1 MQQAKPQK
9 GITALGTAAYSMSSL
24 GRQATLAC
32 VDIFYLSFLT
42 IYMGLDVLVVT
53 AAIVLIRVLDAL
65 ANPLLASVINNSR
78 KGSWGRYRP
87 WMMIGAACNSA
98 ALALM
103 FLPIGA
109 AAPAPRHAYYIAM
122 FLLWGLTFTLLD
134 VPVWAM
140 IPTIANTTE
149 DRNKV
154 TSMSRLVGSVGGF
167 VVISLGTSLVIPRVA
182 AARGI
187 SWAHFA
193 LGLVAAGML
202 LIFISVTSLF
212 ARERFELPENKI
224 AAREVFGVFREN
236 DQLAAH
242 AISYLLLLAGITTA
256 NFQQIYIFIY
266 YGDMGGLGLLSQ
278 GLGYT
283 VFSVLSGLGMA
294 FAMMFYQRIVRKIP
308 REKVYGASFFIAAS
322 GMAATFLAFFA
333 LRGQYGSLGPEAAKW
348 ANVALVAL
356 AALPITTGAVL
367 AQIGSAVMVAD
378 IADYGEWKNGRRSDS
393 VLFSVQTLLTKL
405 TTAAATLL
413 VGAGLKAANLPAI
426 TQRFNEALGAFEYL
440 FVDEAGAAITTGAL
454 DILRVFM
461 YLAPIP
467 LCVAGFLVWRKKY
480 WLHGERYA
488 RIKREV
494 DARREAGLPISPRP
508 PIQ

>member
-1 MQQAKPQK
+1 MRQAEQQ
-9 GITALGTAAYSMSSL
+9 GITALGTITYSISSL

-42 IYMGLDVLVVT
+42 IYMGLNVVVVT

-65 ANPLLASVINNSR
+65 TNPLLASVINNSR
-78 KGSWGRYRP
+78 KGRWGRYRP
-87 WMMIGAACNSA
+87 WMMIGAALNSA
-98 ALALM
+98 ALVLM

-109 AAPAPRHAYYIAM
+109 LSPVLRHGYYIAM

-134 VPVWAM
+134 VPMWAM

-149 DRNKV
+149 DRNNV
-154 TSMSRLVGSVGGF
+154 TSMHRLIGSIGGF
-167 VVISLGTSLVIPRVA
+167 IVISLGTSLVIPRVA
-182 AARGI
+182 AGRGI

-193 LGLVAAGML
+193 LAIVAAGMIL
-202 LIFISVTSLF
+202 LFISITSLF
-212 ARERFELPENKI
+212 ARERYELPENKI
-224 AAREVFGVFREN
+224 SPREVFGIFRQN

-242 AISYLLLLAGITTA
+242 AASYLLLLAGITTA

-278 GLGYT
+278 GVGYT

-294 FAMMFYQRIVRKIP
+294 FAMMFYGRIVKKIP
-308 REKVYGASFFIAAS
+308 REKVYGASFFIS
-322 GMAATFLAFFA
+322 TFGMAATFLVFFA
-333 LRGQYGSLGPEAAKW
+333 LRGQYGSLGPEIAKW
-348 ANVALVAL
+348 INVAVVAL
-356 AALPITTGAVL
+356 TAFTITTAAVL

-405 TTAAATLL
+405 STAAATLL
-413 VGAGLKAANLPAI
+413 VGVGLRAARLPAI
-426 TQRFNEALGAFEYL
+426 TQRFNEVIGGFEYL
-440 FVDEAGAAITTGAL
+440 FMDEAGAVISTGAL

-461 YLAPIP
+461 YLVPIP
-467 LCVAGFLVWRKKY
+467 LCIIGFFVYRKKY
-480 WLHGERYA
+480 WLRGARYEE
-488 RIKREV
+488 IKREV
-494 DARREAGLPISPRP
+494 DARREK
-508 PIQ
+508 